1 MITTDAE
8 DIMRN
13 SEHYPDPTPA
23 EAIRKADQGLDDFIR
38 QEKRKLF
45 IEQTDARGRKML
57 FSIKG
62 ILEAAG
68 FELVDQLVIREKRT
82 QRQYKCG
89 GAKKC

>member
-1 MITTDAE
+1 MITTDGE

-13 SEHYPDPTPA
+13 AEHYADPTPA
-23 EAIRKADQGLDDFIR
+23 EAIRKADQGLDDFVK

-57 FSIKG
+57 YSIKG
-62 ILEAAG
+62 ILEAGG
-68 FELVDQLVIREKRT
+68 FELVEQLVIREKRT

-89 GAKKC
+89 GVIR